1 MSSLGDSKCF
11 NKKFIEQMK
20 VENNKHTPRLDKLLE
35 LSIIGIQPL
44 FFISDVFVSK
54 PQNIG

>member
-1 MSSLGDSKCF
+1 
-11 NKKFIEQMK
+11 MK

-35 LSIIGIQPL
+35 LSIIRIQTL